1 MPRQGRDLVGW
12 LGGLLALLVAAAIL
26 IVHDRPGRAAL
37 AVVEGYRW
45 RPGPG
50 AALAGL
56 VAVLVIGATHRGLP
70 DRLPWA
76 ALLAAGWAASVGW
89 AVGLALSGDAGR
101 LAPGTAYDVAVVR
114 NDPLGFLAHYTELLP
129 QLAAADRGRPPGGV
143 LLLWWLT
150 RLGLHGPQIG
160 LVLTGL
166 AALSVPL
173 VTAAVRS
180 LCHEPAARRLL
191 PVLVLAPFA
200 GWLAGSVDGLTALLC
215 AGSLACG
222 VIGSEPRRTAW
233 WALAAGLLLGTA
245 GLFSY
250 SAGWLGA
257 SLVVTYFVR
266 RRPALNVLSGA
277 GLLLP
282 LEFAGRLGFVWPD
295 GLVAA
300 RAHAGPAAASRGW
313 PLWLLLDAV
322 FVLLAVGPAA
332 LPALRKIRRTP
343 GWPFLVGSLLAAGF
357 ALGSGLFRLPADRSL
372 LPFLPWLLVPAVA
385 AEPGAPP
392 TGVAATPTLLVGVGA
407 LCALLLAIGV
417 PGRW

>member
-1 MPRQGRDLVGW
+1 MPRQGRDLIGW
-12 LGGLLALLVAAAIL
+12 LGALSALLLAATVVTL
-26 IVHDRPGRAAL
+26 HDRPGRAAL
-37 AVVEGYRW
+37 ALVEGYRW
-45 RPGPG
+45 RPGPV
-50 AALAGL
+50 AA
-56 VAVLVIGATHRGLP
+56 VAVLAAALVIGATHRGLA
-70 DRLPWA
+70 DRLPWT
-76 ALLAAGWAASVGW
+76 ALLAAGWAATVGW
-89 AVGLALSGDAGR
+89 AVGLALSGDGR
-101 LAPGTAYDVAVVR
+101 GLALHATRDVAVVHD
-114 NDPLGFLAHYTELLP
+114 DPLGFLARYTWLVP
-129 QLAAADRGRPPGGV
+129 QLGAADRGRPPGGLLV
-143 LLLWWLT
+143 LWGLT
-150 RLGLHGPQIG
+150 RLGLRGWHLG
-160 LVLTGL
+160 LLLTCL

-173 VTAAVRS
+173 VAIAVRS

-191 PVLVLAPFA
+191 PVLVLAPFT

-222 VIGSEPRRTAW
+222 VVGSEPRRTAW
-233 WALAAGLLLGTA
+233 WALGAGLLLGIA

-282 LEFAGRLGFVWPD
+282 LELAGRLGFVWPD

-300 RAHAGPAAASRGW
+300 RAQAGPTGGSRGW
-313 PLWLLLDAV
+313 PLWVLLDAV
-322 FVLLAVGPAA
+322 FVLLALGPAA

-343 GWPFLVGSLLAAGF
+343 GWPFLVGSLLAVGF
-357 ALGSGLFRLPADRSL
+357 ALGSGVFRLPADRSL

-392 TGVAATPTLLVGVGA
+392 TGVAATPILLIAVGA
-407 LCALLLAIGV
+407 LCTLLLAVGV